1 LTQDKKKRIKWF
13 TVVLAVAVR
22 PVSPLQMKAPQ
33 LHIDEA
39 TCLIGLTNAFVG
51 GGAFGSNKDN

>member
-1 LTQDKKKRIKWF
+1 LTQGKKKRIKWF
-13 TVVLAVAVR
+13 TAVLAVVVR
-22 PVSPLQMKAPQ
+22 PVLLLLMKAPQ

-51 GGAFGSNKDN
+51 DGAFGSNKGN